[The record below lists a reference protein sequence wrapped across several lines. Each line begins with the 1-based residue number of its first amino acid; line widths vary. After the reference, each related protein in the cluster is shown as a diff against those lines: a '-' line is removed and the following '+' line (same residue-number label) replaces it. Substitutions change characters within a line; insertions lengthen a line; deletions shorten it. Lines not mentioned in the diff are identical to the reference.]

1 MLTAKLFSFLKPLVV
16 LTHIDIKILDLKLI
30 FVYHFD
36 EMEVLALLWYG
47 LSVLIFPWG
56 HLRKNR
62 TYNEVSQQFEIFYME
77 YLFLIKHFM

>member
-1 MLTAKLFSFLKPLVV
+1 MLTAKLFSFFEITGGFD
-16 LTHIDIKILDLKLI
+16 THWHQILDLKLI

-62 TYNEVSQQFEIFYME
+62 TYNKVSQQFEIFYME

>member
-36 EMEVLALLWYG
+36 EMEVLALL
-47 LSVLIFPWG
+47 
-56 HLRKNR
+56 
-62 TYNEVSQQFEIFYME
+62 
-77 YLFLIKHFM
+77 